1 VGALSATAVA
11 GLKADQVGQ
20 LDAATF
26 GALKPAQLAAFKPG
40 VADGVTVEQLEQ
52 LTPLQVKSL
61 PKAFVANLDP
71 EQRAAINP

>member
-1 VGALSATAVA
+1 
-11 GLKADQVGQ
+11 
-20 LDAATF
+20 
-26 GALKPAQLAAFKPG
+26 LAAFKPG
-40 VADGVTVEQLEQ
+40 VADGVTVEQLEK

>member
-1 VGALSATAVA
+1 
-11 GLKADQVGQ
+11 LKPDQVGQ

-71 EQRAAINP
+71 EQRAAITP